1 MTCYHPL
8 LAYRDNHGGITF
20 NKPDRPWPVGFNLA
34 CGQCIGCRLKNSRD
48 WAVRCIHEAQMH
60 QDNCF
65 ITLTFSP
72 EALASR
78 SNPYSLDKSE
88 FQKFMKRLRKKFG
101 NNIRYF
107 HVGEY
112 GEQNRRPHYHALLFG
127 LNFSDKELFRKSNGV
142 SLYTSKDLQKL
153 WPFGFSTI
161 GDVTFES
168 AAYCARY
175 CLKKINGDEKES
187 HYTYTCPETGEVIT
201 INQEYATMSR
211 GNNFPPGDSRHS
223 RGIGYSWFQKYKTDV
238 FPHDYVVVR
247 DKLKVSPPKY
257 YLDLL
262 TEEERGAIIQ
272 QRQKISGPVIDK
284 YDENMD
290 RLWVQEACKQE
301 TLKQLLRKL
310 EQ

>member
-8 LAYRDNHGGITF
+8 LAYRDDYGKIVF
-20 NKPDRPWPVGFNLA
+20 NKPAAFRSGFNLP

-72 EALASR
+72 ESLKKR
-78 SNPYSLDKSE
+78 QNPFTVDKRD
-88 FQKFMKRLRKKFG
+88 FQLFMKRLRKRYG
-101 NNIRYF
+101 DSIRFF

-112 GEQNRRPHYHALLFG
+112 GEKNRRPHYHALLFG
-127 LNFSDKELFRKSNGV
+127 HTFADKELFTKSGGV
-142 SLYTSKDLQKL
+142 SLYISKELQKL
-153 WPFGFSTI
+153 WPYGFSTI

-175 CLKKINGDEKES
+175 CLKKINGEKQEE
-187 HYTYTCPETGEVIT
+187 HYQYTCPETGEVFT

-211 GNNFPPGDSRHS
+211 GNNYPDDDPRHT
-223 RGIGYSWFQKYKTDV
+223 RGLGYSWFQKFKSDV

-247 DKLKVSPPKY
+247 DKLKISPPNY
-257 YLDLL
+257 YFDLL
-262 TEEERGAIIQ
+262 NEKERGEIKLKRIEN
-272 QRQKISGPVIDK
+272 SGPVIDN

-290 RLWVQEACKQE
+290 RLWVQEECKKASLR
-301 TLKQLLRKL
+301 TLLRKL

>member
-8 LAYRDNHGGITF
+8 LAYRDDSGKIVF
-20 NKPDRPWPVGFNLA
+20 NKPVAFRSGFNLP

-60 QDNCF
+60 KENCF

-72 EALASR
+72 EALAAR
-78 SNPYSLDKSE
+78 SNPQSVDLRD
-88 FQKFMKRLRKKFG
+88 FQLFMKRLRKKLG
-101 NNIRYF
+101 TNIRFF

-127 LNFSDKELFRKSNGV
+127 TDFPDKELFTKSSGV
-142 SLYTSKDLQKL
+142 SLYTSKTLQKL

-161 GDVTFES
+161 GEVTFES

-175 CLKKINGDEKES
+175 CLKKINGDNKEE
-187 HYTYTCPETGEVIT
+187 HYQYTCPETGEIIT

-211 GNNFPPGDSRHS
+211 GNNYPVEDPRHS
-223 RGIGYSWFQKYKTDV
+223 RGLGYSWFQKYKTDV
-238 FPHDYVVVR
+238 FPHDYVVIR
-247 DKLKVSPPKY
+247 DKLKVSPPNY

-262 TEEERGAIIQ
+262 NERERGEVKQ
-272 QRQKISGPVIDK
+272 QRIKNAGPVIDK

-290 RLWVQEACKQE
+290 RLWVQEECKQQA
-301 TLKQLLRKL
+301 LKQLLRKL